1 MRNAACHP
9 AFSQFV
15 GDEER
20 LVVGH
25 VAWCV
30 ALFVN
35 VAFHDG
41 ERVIFYRAVVSFGE
55 YRTFVINHVGEWSVC
70 QLREQFCS
78 FFCQRKLS
86 NAVPAVVVF
95 YVNGLC
101 TVDAHASIVGSV
113 REKIGTRT
121 DAQCSFS

>member
-35 VAFHDG
+35 VALHDG
-41 ERVIFYRAVVSFGE
+41 ERVVSYRAVVCFGE
-55 YRTFVINHVGEWSVC
+55 YRTLRNKPRRRMVGLPTPGTVLFASFVSENLAMPCPRLS
-70 QLREQFCS
+70 CS
-78 FFCQRKLS
+78 MSMAFAPLMRMQ
-86 NAVPAVVVF
+86 A
-95 YVNGLC
+95 
-101 TVDAHASIVGSV
+101 
-113 REKIGTRT
+113 
-121 DAQCSFS
+121 